1 MRPVKKHQ
9 IVSILFLIST
19 LLACGGNQNNQENL
33 PPTIQNLQFI
43 DSNGG
48 TIDKTDLI
56 QLQYDYYD
64 QDGDMEDTPETYWE
78 RDGDAVAVDTGL
90 QYTISAGDRGSVI
103 TLKIRPRAKTG
114 NNNSYFYEE
123 ELSIPAVSA
132 NYRWRKQTLTIFEA
146 EHYDILTGFN
156 GPFGIS
162 IHHNN
167 LYISDIWDHKII
179 KFTANLK
186 FDAWLGFSFSEGKMD
201 WYEDAASEDPKLPEE
216 STLGILRG
224 PHSIAFWNKKTYVA
238 DYFGGTV
245 NVFDE
250 DGSFINYLETADA
263 EAFFKG
269 PANIYLDSNGTFY
282 VSDWIGNQIF
292 IFDRFEDYIGWIGE
306 SNDNKDNIKL
316 TGTAERS
323 VLLGGF
329 DKPHMV
335 TKDSEG
341 NLYIVDQGNHRIQ
354 KFSPNYTPIGW
365 IGFHP
370 DENTYSGWRT
380 DLTPIKTDDMRGFDN
395 PVSIE
400 IHNDRLIICDWGN
413 HRILRYKLNGIF
425 DGWIGGTNDMPILDW
440 SYSDDSEIVDYEN
453 AFFKAPYD
461 AKMML
466 ESIVIADGHK
476 KRIMFLDNK

>member
-1 MRPVKKHQ
+1 MKTFKKHH
-9 IVSILFLIST
+9 IVSILLLITT
-19 LLACGGNQNNQENL
+19 LLACGENQNNQQNF

-43 DSNGG
+43 DVNGG
-48 TIDKTDLI
+48 TIEKTDLI
-56 QLQYDYYD
+56 QVQYDYYD
-64 QDGDMEDTPETYWE
+64 QDEDMEDTPEIYWE
-78 RDGDAVAVDTGL
+78 RDGNAVAIGTGL
-90 QYTISAGDRGSVI
+90 QYTISASDRGSVI

-123 ELSIPAVSA
+123 ELSIPTVSA
-132 NYRWRKQTLTIFEA
+132 NDRWRKQILTISES
-146 EHYDILTGFN
+146 EQYDILTGFN

-162 IHHNN
+162 IHDNN
-167 LYISDIWDHKII
+167 IYISDIWDRKII

-186 FDAWLGFSFSEGKMD
+186 FDASLGFSFSERKMG
-201 WYEDAASEDPKLPEE
+201 WYEDTESEASQLPEE
-216 STLGILRG
+216 SALGILSG
-224 PHSIAFWNKKTYVA
+224 PHSVSFWNKKTYVA

-250 DGSFINYLETADA
+250 NGDFSHYLETNDEQAV
-263 EAFFKG
+263 FKG
-269 PANIYLDSNGTFY
+269 PANIYIDPNGTSY
-282 VSDWIGNQIF
+282 VSDWNGNQIF
-292 IFDRFEDYIGWIGE
+292 IFDRFENYIGWIGE
-306 SNDNKDNIKL
+306 SNDNKDLIKL

-329 DKPHMV
+329 YKPHMV

-341 NLYIVDQGNHRIQ
+341 YLYIVDQGNHRIQ
-354 KFSPNYTPIGW
+354 KFSHDYTPLGW

-370 DENTYSGWRT
+370 DKNTYSGWRT
-380 DLTPIKTDDMRGFDN
+380 DLAPVNTDDIRGFDN

-400 IHNDRLIICDWGN
+400 THNDWLIIVDSGN
-413 HRILRYKLNGIF
+413 HRILRYSLNGIF

-440 SYSDDSEIVDYEN
+440 NYGGISETVNYEN

-466 ESIVIADGHK
+466 GSIVIADGHK
-476 KRIMFLDNK
+476 KRIVLLDNK